1 MAKTE
6 KTRRANLASI
16 GEEMGGY
23 KPPQALDIEEAV
35 LGALLL
41 EPAVVPDVLDQIS
54 ADCFYKESHR
64 KIFEAIKTLASLNA
78 PIDILTVAE
87 ELQKRKDPKSE
98 TTHLEDVG
106 GMACLSNLSMK
117 IGAAAHIDYH
127 TKLLLQKWIQ
137 RELIQ
142 ISQETQ
148 RAAFDDSMPVD
159 DLIDS
164 ASGKIFALA
173 EKNMKRETTPI
184 HSVIGAAIGEIEE
197 SQAREGNIS
206 GVPSGYRGL
215 DAVTFGWQK
224 SDLIIIAARPS
235 VGKTAFVLTMAR
247 NMAVD
252 HNIPV
257 AVFSLEMPATQLV
270 KRIMVSE
277 TGIPADKIR
286 GAGKLTQEEW
296 NRLNERIARLDKSPI
311 WIDDTPSLSIYEF
324 RSKARRLVR
333 NNDVKLIII
342 DYLQLMVGPPEL
354 RGMREQEVSTIS
366 RSLKSIA
373 KELNI
378 PIIALSQLNRM
389 VETRGGNK
397 RPQLSDLRESGA
409 IEQDADIVM
418 FIHRPEMLGVE
429 DDSMPPG
436 YTQLIIAKH
445 RNGEVKDIDMRFLSK
460 EVKFFDIEDA
470 SAVYDD
476 GMKIDRPE
484 GDPLHRY
491 EVSALNSMPPAS
503 DFDDETPL

>member
-6 KTRRANLASI
+6 RTRKANIASI

-35 LGALLL
+35 LGAMML
-41 EPAVVPDVLDQIS
+41 EPTVVPDVMDQINE
-54 ADCFYKESHR
+54 DCFYKVQHR
-64 KIFEAIKTLASLNA
+64 KIFNAIKALASVNA
-78 PIDILTVAE
+78 PIDLLTVSE
-87 ELQKRKDPKSE
+87 ELQKHKDDKSS

-106 GMACLSNLSMK
+106 GMAYLSNLTLK

-127 TKLLLQKWIQ
+127 TKILLQKWIQ

-148 RAAFDDSMPVD
+148 RIAFDDSMPVD

-164 ASGKIFALA
+164 ASSKIFSLA
-173 EKNMKRETTPI
+173 EKNMKRETSPV
-184 HSVIGAAIGEIEE
+184 HSVISQAIGEIEE
-197 SQAREGNIS
+197 SQSREGNIS

-215 DAVTFGWQK
+215 DAVTYGWQK
-224 SDLIIIAARPS
+224 SDLVIIAARPS

-252 HNIPV
+252 YKVPV
-257 AVFSLEMPATQLV
+257 AIFSLEMPATQLV

-277 TGIPADKIR
+277 TGLPSEKIR
-286 GAGKLTQEEW
+286 GASKMTQEEW
-296 NRLNERIARLDKSPI
+296 NRLNERIALLDKSPI

-333 NNDVKLIII
+333 NNKVKLIII
-342 DYLQLMVGPPEL
+342 DYLQLMTGPPEL

-366 RSLKSIA
+366 RSLKAIA
-373 KELNI
+373 KELDI

-429 DDSMPPG
+429 DENMPPG

-460 EVKFFDIEDA
+460 EVKFFDLDD
-470 SAVYDD
+470 SNAVFDD

-484 GDPLHRY
+484 EDSFYRY
-491 EVSALNSMPPAS
+491 EGSAMGAAS
-503 DFDDETPL
+503 DFDNEIPL

>member
-1 MAKTE
+1 
-6 KTRRANLASI
+6 
-16 GEEMGGY
+16 
-23 KPPQALDIEEAV
+23 
-35 LGALLL
+35 
-41 EPAVVPDVLDQIS
+41 
-54 ADCFYKESHR
+54 
-64 KIFEAIKTLASLNA
+64 
-78 PIDILTVAE
+78 
-87 ELQKRKDPKSE
+87 
-98 TTHLEDVG
+98 
-106 GMACLSNLSMK
+106 
-117 IGAAAHIDYH
+117 
-127 TKLLLQKWIQ
+127 
-137 RELIQ
+137 
-142 ISQETQ
+142 
-148 RAAFDDSMPVD
+148 
-159 DLIDS
+159 
-164 ASGKIFALA
+164 
-173 EKNMKRETTPI
+173 
-184 HSVIGAAIGEIEE
+184 
-197 SQAREGNIS
+197 
-206 GVPSGYRGL
+206 
-215 DAVTFGWQK
+215 
-224 SDLIIIAARPS
+224 
-235 VGKTAFVLTMAR
+235 MAR

>member
-6 KTRRANLASI
+6 RTRKANIASI

-35 LGALLL
+35 LGAMML
-41 EPAVVPDVLDQIS
+41 EPTVVPDVMDQINEG
-54 ADCFYKESHR
+54 CFYKVQHR
-64 KIFEAIKTLASLNA
+64 KIFNAIKALASVNA
-78 PIDILTVAE
+78 PIDLLTVSE
-87 ELQKRKDPKSE
+87 ELQKHKDDKSS

-106 GMACLSNLSMK
+106 GMAYLSNLTLK

-127 TKLLLQKWIQ
+127 TKILLQKWIQ

-148 RAAFDDSMPVD
+148 RIAFDDSMPVD

-164 ASGKIFALA
+164 ASSKIFSLA
-173 EKNMKRETTPI
+173 EKNMKRETSPV
-184 HSVIGAAIGEIEE
+184 HSVISQAIGEIEE
-197 SQAREGNIS
+197 SQSREGNIS

-215 DAVTFGWQK
+215 DAVTYGWQK
-224 SDLIIIAARPS
+224 SDLVIIAARPS

-252 HNIPV
+252 YKVPV
-257 AVFSLEMPATQLV
+257 AIFSLEMPATQLV

-277 TGIPADKIR
+277 TGLPAEKIR
-286 GAGKLTQEEW
+286 GASKMTQEEW
-296 NRLNERIARLDKSPI
+296 NRLNERIALLDKSPI

-333 NNDVKLIII
+333 NNKVKLIII
-342 DYLQLMVGPPEL
+342 DYLQLMTGPPEL

-366 RSLKSIA
+366 RSLKAIA
-373 KELNI
+373 KELDI

-429 DDSMPPG
+429 DENMPPG

-460 EVKFFDIEDA
+460 EVKFFDLDD
-470 SAVYDD
+470 SNAVFDD

-484 GDPLHRY
+484 EDSFYRY
-491 EVSALNSMPPAS
+491 EGSAMGAAS
-503 DFDDETPL
+503 DFDNEIPL